1 MFPNLRCL
9 WIVVVFIFPFCKTPN
24 SSKSLFER
32 AENTGISFTNSLT
45 ETSDFNVFRYRNFYN
60 GGGVATGDLNN
71 DGLPEVFFTAN
82 QGANKLYLNK
92 GNFQF
97 EDISEKAGF
106 LPKEQWST
114 GVVFVDINQDGW
126 LDIYVCN
133 AGHMM
138 KPALRKNQL
147 FINNHDLTFT
157 ERAATY
163 GLDNDGYTT
172 HASFFDYDLDGDL
185 DCFIVNNSPLPVN
198 TLNYANMREVPA
210 EKAPVADFLK
220 GGGDRLYRND
230 NGKYIDVT
238 YSSGIHGTIIG
249 FGMGVSVGDINGDAW
264 PDIYVSNDFFERD
277 YLYINQRNGSF
288 ADEMETR
295 VQHTSLSSM
304 GADILD
310 INNDGYQDIFTT
322 DMLPSDDYR
331 LKTNTTFDGYDVFNL
346 KRKQGFHN
354 QFTQNALQ
362 VNDGIGHFSETGFYS
377 GVAASDWSWGALMFD
392 ADNDGL
398 ADIMVS
404 NGIYHDV
411 TDQDFI
417 DFFAND
423 VMQKMVLTG
432 KKEEVSTI
440 INKMPSVPIPN
451 HLFRNKGDLKFED
464 VGADWGLGDKSFSNG
479 AAYAD
484 FDNDGDLDLVVNNVN
499 QPAMVYRNRAHELTG
514 ASSISFLLNYK
525 APNLQGIGSKIRLYQ
540 GKNLVLRELMPSR
553 GFQSSVE
560 YKLTIGLGK
569 MVPDSVQVIW
579 PDSSITTLIKP
590 QPGKLHKIDFG
601 TTPGVRIPGKIPF
614 AAEAGLFEKL
624 PVDFAPHQEDEH
636 VDFYFE
642 RLVPFML
649 SKQGPRAAVADVNN
663 DGLTDV
669 FIGSA
674 VGHPRQLYL
683 QTSKGFVQKQV
694 RDFESYTF
702 NDVTAAFFFDADGDG
717 DKDLFNGG
725 GGNFAA
731 AGSDGYQNL
740 LFLNDGA
747 GNFSLKPAAFPKNLT
762 NCGVAIPLD
771 YDGDGFYDVFIGN
784 RSLAQ
789 QYGLLPDSYLLKNN
803 GDGTFSDVT
812 ATLAPLFRQLGMIT
826 GAAWSDVTGD
836 GKPDLAITGEWMS
849 PKVFTWNGRSFE
861 AKTTGLETTEGWWQ
875 CMQVADLDLDGDNDL
890 VLGNL
895 GENFYLRPT
904 EKTPAKLWV
913 NDFDKNGQ
921 RDKVISMAAKGK
933 DYPVF
938 MKRDITDQMPSLKS
952 ANLKHRDFAGKTV
965 QQVFG
970 EVIKSTKP
978 LQVNYAGS
986 CIAWNKGDGTFEV
999 QKLPMQA
1006 QLSSVH
1012 AITVADVN
1020 GDKLPDLVTAGNF
1033 FDLLPQFCRIDAGHG
1048 QVFINRGKRNFEY
1061 LNSRASGIFLPGA
1074 VRDIV
1079 SFDLKGSRAFLFLQ
1093 NNDSPVLMRLK

>member
-1 MFPNLRCL
+1 MYRRLWSLCL
-9 WIVVVFIFPFCKTPN
+9 LVVIIFPFCKKPN
-24 SSKSLFER
+24 SAHSIFER
-32 AENTGISFTNSLT
+32 AENTGILFANALT

-71 DGLPEVFFTAN
+71 DGLPEIFFTSN

-92 GNFQF
+92 GNFKF

-106 LPKEQWST
+106 LPKQQWST
-114 GVVFVDINQDGW
+114 GVVLVDINQDGW

-133 AGHMM
+133 AGNMLN
-138 KPALRKNQL
+138 PALRKNQL
-147 FINNHDLTFT
+147 FINNRDLTFT
-157 ERAATY
+157 ENAGGY

-185 DCFIVNNSPLPVN
+185 DCFLVNNSPLPVN
-198 TLNYANMREVPA
+198 TLNYANMREMPA

-230 NGKYIDVT
+230 NGRYIDVT

-264 PDIYVSNDFFERD
+264 PDIYVSNDFFESD

-288 ADEMETR
+288 VDDMNKR

-304 GADILD
+304 GADIQD
-310 INNDGYQDIFTT
+310 INNDGFQDIFTT

-362 VNDGIGHFSETGFYS
+362 VNNGLGHYMETAFYS

-398 ADIMVS
+398 ADILVS
-404 NGIYHDV
+404 NGIYRDV

-432 KKEEVSTI
+432 RKEEVSTI

-451 HLFRNKGDLKFED
+451 HMFRNKGNLRFED
-464 VGADWGLGDKSFSNG
+464 VAMRWGLGEKTFSNG

-484 FDNDGDLDLVVNNVN
+484 LDNDGDLDLIFNNVN
-499 QPAMVYRNRAHELTG
+499 QPAMVYKNRSNEIQETAY
-514 ASSISFLLNYK
+514 ISFLLTYK
-525 APNLQGIGSKIRLYQ
+525 APNLHGIGSKVRVYQ
-540 GKNLVLRELMPSR
+540 GKKLILRELMPSR

-560 YKLTIGLGK
+560 YRITVGLGG

-579 PDSSITTLIKP
+579 PDSSITTLSRP
-590 QPGKLHKIDFG
+590 QPNTLHKVVFDDA
-601 TTPGVRIPGKIPF
+601 TAVRH
-614 AAEAGLFEKL
+614 AAKASVAGAVLFENV
-624 PVDFAPHQEDEH
+624 PVDFTAHREDEH

-649 SKQGPRAAVADVNN
+649 SKQGPRAAVADVNK

-669 FIGSA
+669 FIGSSI
-674 VGHPRQLYL
+674 GQPRELYL
-683 QTSKGFVQKQV
+683 QTANGFVRKPV

-717 DKDLFNGG
+717 DMDLFNGG
-725 GGNFAA
+725 GGNFAP

-740 LFLNDGA
+740 LYLNDGQ
-747 GNFSLKPAAFPKNLT
+747 GNFTLKPAAFPKNIT
-762 NCGVAIPLD
+762 NCGTAIPLD
-771 YDGDGFYDVFIGN
+771 FDGDGFLDVFVGN
-784 RSLAQ
+784 RSQAQ
-789 QYGLLPDSYLLKNN
+789 QYGVLPDSYLFRNN
-803 GDGTFSDVT
+803 RDGTFSDVT
-812 ATLAPLFRQLGMIT
+812 ATVAPFLKSLGMIT
-826 GAAWSDVTGD
+826 GAGWTDLTGD
-836 GKPDLAITGEWMS
+836 GKPDLYVTGEWMS
-849 PKVFTWNGRSFE
+849 PKLFTWKGSRFE
-861 AKTTGLETTEGWWQ
+861 AHHTGLEAMHGWWQ
-875 CMQVADLDLDGDNDL
+875 CLKVADLDLDGDNDL
-890 VLGNL
+890 ILGNL
-895 GENFYLRPT
+895 GENFYLQPT
-904 EKTPAKLWV
+904 DKTPAKLWV
-913 NDFDKNGQ
+913 NDFDRNGQ
-921 RDKVISMAAKGK
+921 MDKVISMSAGGK

-952 ANLKHRDFAGKTV
+952 ANLKHGDFAGKTV
-965 QQVFG
+965 QQILG
-970 EVIKSTKP
+970 EVIKSTSP
-978 LQVNYAGS
+978 LQVTYAGS

-999 QKLPMQA
+999 QKLPVEA
-1006 QLSSVH
+1006 QLSSIH
-1012 AITVADVN
+1012 AIEVTDVN
-1020 GDKLPDLVTAGNF
+1020 GDKLPDLITAGNF
-1033 FDLLPQFCRIDAGHG
+1033 FDLLPQFCRIDAGRG
-1048 QVFINRGKRNFEY
+1048 QVFINRGNKTFECIDG
-1061 LNSRASGIFLPGA
+1061 RTSGIFLPGA

-1079 SFDLKGSRAFLFLQ
+1079 SFDGKYGRLFLFLQ
-1093 NNDSPVLMRLK
+1093 NNDFPVLMRLK